1 MKDKIPALET
11 LEIPPQSG
19 PAQFTVIWLHGLGA
33 DGHNFAP
40 VAPQLTQ
47 LQRTA
52 AVRFIFPHA
61 PLLPITLNGG
71 MIMPAWFD
79 LVSLEWESRWDEAG
93 IVQACRA
100 VQALIT
106 KEKQRGIP
114 SSHIFLAGFS
124 QGGAVALLAGLTYS
138 EPLAG
143 IMGLSTFLP
152 VSKPLQQQFTTANQH
167 TPILLAHGDNDAV
180 IHFAMGKQTYQLLKQ
195 HNDHIEWQ
203 GYPGLAHS
211 VSQQEIQDID
221 AWLTDK
227 MKKSLYTQTI

>member
-1 MKDKIPALET
+1 MNDKLLALET
-11 LEIPPQSG
+11 LEIPPRSG

-47 LQRTA
+47 TQNTA

-71 MIMPAWFD
+71 MVMPAWFD
-79 LVSLEWESRWDEAG
+79 IVALEWESRWDEAG

-100 VQALIT
+100 VQTLIA
-106 KEKQRGIP
+106 KENQRGIP

-152 VSKPLQQQFTTANQH
+152 ISKPLQQQFTTANQH
-167 TPILLAHGDNDAV
+167 TPILLAHGDSDSV
-180 IHFAMGKQTYQLLKQ
+180 IGFAMGKQTYHLLKQ
-195 HNDHIEWQ
+195 HNAQSEWHA
-203 GYPGLAHS
+203 YPGLAHS

-221 AWLTDK
+221 TWLTDK
-227 MKKSLYTQTI
+227 IKKALKLQN